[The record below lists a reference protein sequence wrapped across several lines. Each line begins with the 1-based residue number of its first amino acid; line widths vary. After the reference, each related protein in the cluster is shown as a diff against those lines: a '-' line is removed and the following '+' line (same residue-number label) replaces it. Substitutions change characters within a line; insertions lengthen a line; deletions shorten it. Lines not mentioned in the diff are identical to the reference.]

1 MKSKVKQM
9 GNKKEKPL
17 VKKTCDP
24 RKSHA
29 QINQIK
35 FDAPRR
41 MKATV
46 LFSCAGICEYYLP
59 DIGVDVVLANELE
72 ADRAKLH
79 HALYSN
85 CTMVI
90 GDITKPSVQD
100 KLAEIANREQCEI
113 LMGSPKCQQFTK
125 ANTQKDS
132 NSNELLLFEEMFKH
146 LDRCPCYKYVV
157 IENAEE
163 FKDFHIEK
171 LGDTPV
177 GQHIIDEFEK
187 RGFIFHDIGVQ
198 NAKYFN
204 TAMNRDRTII
214 VASRVKQVRL
224 PKPLTVNPLTSENV
238 IDDLPTL
245 EGGQRGPHWADVT
258 EYVSP
263 AQVAQ
268 IRITPTGVRVDKP
281 LTLSGKVSGA
291 IHHGAFCRAR
301 WDEVMHSALT
311 NNGELS
317 AYHMIHPGRL
327 IVDSDGQSI
336 LDKDGNEQFTDCRT
350 FTPHEL
356 FRALR
361 LPDDI
366 NIPIWARQDMSL
378 IRECIGE
385 CWAPLHAQAVIYEF
399 VKAEF
404 DLEPLTK
411 DSFFETNND
420 FFTIAAEHTTKCWE
434 RVNPNAYFNINAFK
448 IMFICEGIDFALHY
462 LGQTQGFFNLKAKV
476 SQQTEMEKSCFGLA
490 AHYAR
495 NRLIERG
502 YCTDCDLKSLTDMF
516 KKNGLVFTQLYIRYV
531 RSEEEF
537 LNIFSKAKT
546 YKGGD

>member
-1 MKSKVKQM
+1 MAK
-9 GNKKEKPL
+9 NKENAPT
-17 VKKTCDP
+17 KKMCDP
-24 RKSHA
+24 KRSHA

-46 LFSCAGICEYYLP
+46 LFSCAGICEYYLS

-72 ADRAKLH
+72 RDRAKLYH
-79 HALYSN
+79 GLYPN

-90 GDITKPSVQD
+90 GDITKKSTHD
-100 KLAEIANREQCEI
+100 KLAEIANREQPEI
-113 LMGSPKCQQFTK
+113 LMASPKCQQFTK
-125 ANTQKDS
+125 ANTQKDT
-132 NSNELLLFEEMFKH
+132 NSDELFLFEEVFRH
-146 LDRCPCYKYVV
+146 LDRRPSYKYVV

-163 FKDFHIEK
+163 FKNRKLDK
-171 LGDTPV
+171 LGDTLV
-177 GQHIIDEFEK
+177 GQHIINEFEK
-187 RGFIFHDIGVQ
+187 RGFTFHDIGIQ

-214 VASRVKQVRL
+214 VASRVKRVHL
-224 PKPLTVNPLTSENV
+224 PKPLTVNPLTLEDV
-238 IDDLPTL
+238 IGDLPTL
-245 EGGQRGPHWADVT
+245 ESGQRGPHWADVT

-263 AQVAQ
+263 AQAAQ
-268 IRITPTGVRVDKP
+268 IRITPTGERVDKP

-291 IHHGAFCRAR
+291 KHNGAFHRAR
-301 WDEVMHSALT
+301 WDEPMHSALT

-327 IVDSDGQSI
+327 IVDSDGKPI

-385 CWAPLHAQAVIYEF
+385 CWAPLHAQAVIAEF

-404 DLEPLTK
+404 DIEDEG
-411 DSFFETNND
+411 DSSD
-420 FFTIAAEHTTKCWE
+420 DK
-434 RVNPNAYFNINAFK
+434 
-448 IMFICEGIDFALHY
+448 
-462 LGQTQGFFNLKAKV
+462 
-476 SQQTEMEKSCFGLA
+476 
-490 AHYAR
+490 
-495 NRLIERG
+495 
-502 YCTDCDLKSLTDMF
+502 
-516 KKNGLVFTQLYIRYV
+516 
-531 RSEEEF
+531 
-537 LNIFSKAKT
+537 
-546 YKGGD
+546 

>member
-1 MKSKVKQM
+1 M

-24 RKSHA
+24 RKLHA

-35 FDAPRR
+35 FDVPRR

-46 LFSCAGICEYYLP
+46 LFGCAGICEYYLP
-59 DIGVDVVLANELE
+59 DVGVDVVLVNEMNPIF
-72 ADRAKLH
+72 AKLH
-79 HALYSN
+79 HGIYKNSE
-85 CTMVI
+85 MVI
-90 GDITKPSVQD
+90 GDITKSSTHD
-100 KLAEIANREQCEI
+100 KLAEIANREQPEI
-113 LMGSPKCQQFTK
+113 LMASPKCQQFTK
-125 ANTQKDS
+125 ANTQKDP
-132 NSNELLLFEEMFKH
+132 NSDELFLFEEVFKH
-146 LDRCPCYKYVV
+146 LDRCPSYKYVV

-163 FKDFHIEK
+163 FKNRKLDK
-171 LGDTPV
+171 LGDTLV
-177 GQHIIDEFEK
+177 GQHIINEFEK
-187 RGFIFHDIGVQ
+187 RGFTFHDIGIQ

-214 VASRVKQVRL
+214 VASRVKPVHL
-224 PKPLTVNPLTSENV
+224 PKHLNEDPLILEDV
-238 IDDLPTL
+238 IDDMPTL
-245 EGGQRGPHWADVT
+245 ESGQRGSHWADVT

-263 AQVAQ
+263 AQAAQ
-268 IRITPTGVRVDKP
+268 IRITPTGIRVDKR

-291 IHHGAFCRAR
+291 KHNGAFHRAR

-317 AYHMIHPGRL
+317 AYHMIHPGRI
-327 IVDSDGQSI
+327 IVGSDGQSI

-404 DLEPLTK
+404 NE
-411 DSFFETNND
+411 
-420 FFTIAAEHTTKCWE
+420 
-434 RVNPNAYFNINAFK
+434 
-448 IMFICEGIDFALHY
+448 
-462 LGQTQGFFNLKAKV
+462 
-476 SQQTEMEKSCFGLA
+476 
-490 AHYAR
+490 
-495 NRLIERG
+495 
-502 YCTDCDLKSLTDMF
+502 
-516 KKNGLVFTQLYIRYV
+516 NGKQPK
-531 RSEEEF
+531 E
-537 LNIFSKAKT
+537 
-546 YKGGD
+546 

>member
-1 MKSKVKQM
+1 MVM
-9 GNKKEKPL
+9 IKEKVL
-17 VKKTCDP
+17 IKTTCAP
-24 RKSHA
+24 RKSHVH
-29 QINQIK
+29 INQIK
-35 FDAPRR
+35 FDTPRR
-41 MKATV
+41 MRATV
-46 LFSCAGICEYYLP
+46 LFACAGICEYYLP

-79 HALYSN
+79 HALYPN

-187 RGFIFHDIGVQ
+187 RGFKFHDIGIQ
-198 NAKYFN
+198 NAKNFN

-214 VASRVKQVRL
+214 VASREKPVHL
-224 PKPLTVNPLTSENV
+224 PKHLNEDPLILEYV
-238 IDDLPTL
+238 IDDMPTL
-245 EGGQRGPHWADVT
+245 ESGQRGPHWADVT

-263 AQVAQ
+263 AQAAQ
-268 IRITPTGVRVDKP
+268 IRVTPTGVRIDNP
-281 LTLSGKVSGA
+281 LTLSGNLSGA
-291 IHHGAFCRAR
+291 IHKGAFCRAR
-301 WDEVMHSALT
+301 WDEPMHSALT

-327 IVDSDGQSI
+327 IVDSDGKPI
-336 LDKDGNEQFTDCRT
+336 LDKDSNEQFTDCRT

-385 CWAPLHAQAVIYEF
+385 CWTPLHAQAVIAEF

-404 DLEPLTK
+404 
-411 DSFFETNND
+411 N
-420 FFTIAAEHTTKCWE
+420 
-434 RVNPNAYFNINAFK
+434 
-448 IMFICEGIDFALHY
+448 
-462 LGQTQGFFNLKAKV
+462 
-476 SQQTEMEKSCFGLA
+476 
-490 AHYAR
+490 
-495 NRLIERG
+495 
-502 YCTDCDLKSLTDMF
+502 
-516 KKNGLVFTQLYIRYV
+516 KNG
-531 RSEEEF
+531 
-537 LNIFSKAKT
+537 K
-546 YKGGD
+546 

>member
-1 MKSKVKQM
+1 MAMIKAKA
-9 GNKKEKPL
+9 PT
-17 VKKTCDP
+17 KKTCDP
-24 RKSHA
+24 RKSHV
-29 QINQIK
+29 QINKLTI
-35 FDAPRR
+35 DTPRR

-72 ADRAKLH
+72 PDRAKLH
-79 HALYSN
+79 HALYPN

-90 GDITKPSVQD
+90 GDITKTSTQD
-100 KLAEIANREQCEI
+100 KLAEIANREHCEI

-146 LDRCPCYKYVV
+146 LDRCPWYKYVV

-171 LGDTPV
+171 LGNTPV
-177 GQHIIDEFEK
+177 GQHIINEFDK
-187 RGFIFHDIGVQ
+187 RGFVFHDIGIQ
-198 NAKYFN
+198 NAKNFN

-214 VASRVKQVRL
+214 VASRVKPVHL
-224 PKPLTVNPLTSENV
+224 PKHLNEDPLTLEYV

-245 EGGQRGPHWADVT
+245 ESGQRGPHWADVT

-263 AQVAQ
+263 AQAAQ
-268 IRITPTGVRVDKP
+268 IRVTSTGEHVDKP

-291 IHHGAFCRAR
+291 IHKGAFRRAR
-301 WDEVMHSALT
+301 WDKVMHSALT

-327 IVDSDGQSI
+327 IVDSDGQPI
-336 LDKDGNEQFTDCRT
+336 LDKDGNEQYTDCRT

-361 LPDDI
+361 FPDNI
-366 NIPIWARQDMSL
+366 KIPIWARQDMSL
-378 IRECIGE
+378 LRTCIGE
-385 CWAPLHAQAVIYEF
+385 CWAPLHAQAVIAEF

-404 DLEPLTK
+404 
-411 DSFFETNND
+411 
-420 FFTIAAEHTTKCWE
+420 
-434 RVNPNAYFNINAFK
+434 
-448 IMFICEGIDFALHY
+448 
-462 LGQTQGFFNLKAKV
+462 NLDN
-476 SQQTEMEKSCFGLA
+476 
-490 AHYAR
+490 Y
-495 NRLIERG
+495 
-502 YCTDCDLKSLTDMF
+502 D
-516 KKNGLVFTQLYIRYV
+516 
-531 RSEEEF
+531 
-537 LNIFSKAKT
+537 
-546 YKGGD
+546 KGGD

>member
-1 MKSKVKQM
+1 MAK
-9 GNKKEKPL
+9 NKEKIPT
-17 VKKTCDP
+17 KTTCDP

-35 FDAPRR
+35 FDVPRR

-46 LFSCAGICEYYLP
+46 LFGCAGICEYYLP
-59 DIGVDVVLANELE
+59 DVGVDVILVNELNPIF
-72 ADRAKLH
+72 AKLH
-79 HALYSN
+79 HGIYKNSE
-85 CTMVI
+85 MVI
-90 GDITKPSVQD
+90 GDITKKSTQD
-100 KLAEIANREQCEI
+100 KLAEIANREQPEI
-113 LMGSPKCQQFTK
+113 LMSSPKCQQFTK
-125 ANTQKDS
+125 ANTQKDP
-132 NSNELLLFEEMFKH
+132 NSDELFLFEEVFKH
-146 LDRCPCYKYVV
+146 LDRCPSYKYVV
-157 IENAEE
+157 MENAEE
-163 FKDFHIEK
+163 FEERNLDK

-177 GQHIIDEFEK
+177 GQHIINEFEK

-214 VASRVKQVRL
+214 VASRVKRVRL
-224 PKPLTVNPLTSENV
+224 PKPLTVNPLTLENV

-263 AQVAQ
+263 AQAAQ

-385 CWAPLHAQAVIYEF
+385 SWTPLHAQAVIYEF

-404 DLEPLTK
+404 
-411 DSFFETNND
+411 N
-420 FFTIAAEHTTKCWE
+420 
-434 RVNPNAYFNINAFK
+434 
-448 IMFICEGIDFALHY
+448 
-462 LGQTQGFFNLKAKV
+462 
-476 SQQTEMEKSCFGLA
+476 
-490 AHYAR
+490 
-495 NRLIERG
+495 
-502 YCTDCDLKSLTDMF
+502 
-516 KKNGLVFTQLYIRYV
+516 KNGK
-531 RSEEEF
+531 SPKE
-537 LNIFSKAKT
+537 
-546 YKGGD
+546 

>member
-1 MKSKVKQM
+1 MAK
-9 GNKKEKPL
+9 NKENAPT
-17 VKKTCDP
+17 KKTCAP
-24 RKSHA
+24 RRSHA

-59 DIGVDVVLANELE
+59 DISVDVVLANELE
-72 ADRAKLH
+72 TDRAKLH
-79 HALYSN
+79 HALYPN

-90 GDITKPSVQD
+90 GDITKKSTQD
-100 KLAEIANREQCEI
+100 KLAEIANREHPEI
-113 LMGSPKCQQFTK
+113 LMASVCCQQFTK
-125 ANTQKDS
+125 ANTQKDL
-132 NSNELLLFEEMFKH
+132 NSPELYLFEEVFKH
-146 LDRCPCYKYVV
+146 LDRCPSYRYVEF
-157 IENAEE
+157 ENAEE
-163 FKDFHIEK
+163 FKNRKLDK

-177 GQHIIDEFEK
+177 GQHIINEFEK
-187 RGFIFHDIGVQ
+187 RGFIFHDIGIQ
-198 NAKYFN
+198 NAKNFN

-214 VASRVKQVRL
+214 VASRVKPVHL
-224 PKPLTVNPLTSENV
+224 PKHLNEDPLKLEDV

-245 EGGQRGPHWADVT
+245 ESGERGPHWADVT

-263 AQVAQ
+263 AQAAQ

-291 IHHGAFCRAR
+291 IHKGAFRRAR

-350 FTPHEL
+350 FSPHEL

-404 DLEPLTK
+404 NE
-411 DSFFETNND
+411 
-420 FFTIAAEHTTKCWE
+420 
-434 RVNPNAYFNINAFK
+434 
-448 IMFICEGIDFALHY
+448 
-462 LGQTQGFFNLKAKV
+462 
-476 SQQTEMEKSCFGLA
+476 
-490 AHYAR
+490 
-495 NRLIERG
+495 
-502 YCTDCDLKSLTDMF
+502 
-516 KKNGLVFTQLYIRYV
+516 NGKQPK
-531 RSEEEF
+531 E
-537 LNIFSKAKT
+537 
-546 YKGGD
+546 

>member
-1 MKSKVKQM
+1 MATI
-9 GNKKEKPL
+9 KKKPSI
-17 VKKTCDP
+17 KTTCDP
-24 RKSHA
+24 RKSHV
-29 QINQIK
+29 QINKLTI
-35 FDAPRR
+35 DTPRR

-72 ADRAKLH
+72 PDRAKLH
-79 HALYSN
+79 HALYPN

-100 KLAEIANREQCEI
+100 KLAEIANREHCEI

-146 LDRCPCYKYVV
+146 LDRCPWYKYVV

-171 LGDTPV
+171 LGNTPV
-177 GQHIIDEFEK
+177 GQHIINEFDK
-187 RGFIFHDIGVQ
+187 RGFVFHDIGIQ
-198 NAKYFN
+198 NAKNFN

-214 VASRVKQVRL
+214 VASRVKPVHL
-224 PKPLTVNPLTSENV
+224 PKHLNEDPLTLEYV

-245 EGGQRGPHWADVT
+245 ESGWRGPHWADVT

-268 IRITPTGVRVDKP
+268 IRVTPTGARVIKP

-317 AYHMIHPGRL
+317 AYHMIHPGRK
-327 IVDSDGQSI
+327 IVDSKGEAVLNAAGQ
-336 LDKDGNEQFTDCRT
+336 DQFTDCRT
-350 FTPHEL
+350 FTPHEIL
-356 FRALR
+356 RALR
-361 LPDDI
+361 FPDDI

-378 IRECIGE
+378 LRTCIGE
-385 CWAPLHAQAVIYEF
+385 CWAPLHAQAVIAEF

-404 DLEPLTK
+404 
-411 DSFFETNND
+411 
-420 FFTIAAEHTTKCWE
+420 
-434 RVNPNAYFNINAFK
+434 
-448 IMFICEGIDFALHY
+448 
-462 LGQTQGFFNLKAKV
+462 NLDN
-476 SQQTEMEKSCFGLA
+476 
-490 AHYAR
+490 Y
-495 NRLIERG
+495 
-502 YCTDCDLKSLTDMF
+502 D
-516 KKNGLVFTQLYIRYV
+516 
-531 RSEEEF
+531 
-537 LNIFSKAKT
+537 
-546 YKGGD
+546 KGGD